1 MKSDWKEE
9 VLEEIRQELEAM
21 EKAGET
27 PKDISEL
34 EQLTIQMSQK
44 AGKKA
49 FESWMKDR
57 AKKASF
63 FP

>member
-21 EKAGET
+21 EKAGER
-27 PKDISEL
+27 PKDIAEL
-34 EQLTIQMSQK
+34 EQLTLQMSQK

-49 FESWMKDR
+49 FEAWMTSR

-63 FP
+63 SP